1 MPAIDTYRTMTR
13 GPAGGP
19 IHLALVTPDD
29 SNDLSHITQWVFL
42 ATSGTLSVITRGGDE
57 LTTPELPAGW
67 HLMELTRIRAAGTT
81 ATGIMVGW

>member
-19 IHLALVTPDD
+19 IHLALVTP
-29 SNDLSHITQWVFL
+29 NDAEDLTHISQWVYL
-42 ATSGTLSVITRGGDE
+42 ATSGTLGAVTRGGDE
-57 LTTPELPAGW
+57 LTTPELSAGW
-67 HLMELTRIRAAGTT
+67 HLMELTRIKSSGTT